1 MAKPLTLDNGK
12 LVFDGE
18 TIATHEYRDGQHTVT
33 INFSY
38 AVNGESWFQPVVDLV
53 NGLERFP
60 EYKDVAP
67 EVLLLLE
74 FDEDDVEILSG
85 VMRRLDE
92 KTVKGGGYKWRFH
105 KNDADN
111 FPSPLHGHDYERG
124 LKIDALTGR
133 IFDASTKNHCE
144 TLNSEGLD
152 KLHRELMG
160 SADFKDKLEQ
170 LLPKAADRT

>member
-1 MAKPLTLDNGK
+1 MSKTLTLDNGK

-18 TIATHEYRDGQHTVT
+18 TIANHEYRDGQHIVT

-38 AVNGESWFQPVVDLV
+38 AVNGENWFRPVIDLV
-53 NGLERFP
+53 NGLKQLP

-67 EVLLLLE
+67 EVLLVLQS
-74 FDEDDVEILSG
+74 DEDDVEILSG

-92 KTVKGGGYKWRFH
+92 KTFKGDGYKWRFH

-124 LKIDALTGR
+124 LKIDILTGR

-144 TLNSEGLD
+144 TLRPKGLD
-152 KLHRELMG
+152 KLHRELKA
-160 SADFKDKLEQ
+160 SADFKDKLET
-170 LLPKAADRT
+170 LLPKSADKT